1 MSNSLIPI
9 LYSFRRCPY
18 AMRTRFVL
26 RSVSQ
31 SVEIREIKLQNK
43 PKEFLK
49 VTNLGTVPVMIL
61 SKSEVLLESLDI
73 INWCLKNSKNIEER
87 KIVHNQNDI
96 TWEYIKIVDNE
107 FKYNLDRYK
116 YPTRYSNK
124 DPNLYRKNNLS
135 FLEDLNNRLKN
146 SKFLFSDEICFSD
159 YCIFPFI
166 RQFRNVDI
174 DWFEKLNF
182 KFLNNWFSII
192 VNGVAFENIMRKYKL
207 WEPND
212 KPVITN
218 FKYN

>member
-31 SVEIREIKLQNK
+31 SVEIREIKLQKK

-61 SKSEVLLESLDI
+61 SKRKVLLESLDI

-96 TWEYIKIVDNE
+96 TWDYIKIVVNE
-107 FKYNLDRYK
+107 LLI
-116 YPTRYSNK
+116 P
-124 DPNLYRKNNLS
+124 L
-135 FLEDLNNRLKN
+135 N
-146 SKFLFSDEICFSD
+146 SK
-159 YCIFPFI
+159 
-166 RQFRNVDI
+166 
-174 DWFEKLNF
+174 
-182 KFLNNWFSII
+182 
-192 VNGVAFENIMRKYKL
+192 
-207 WEPND
+207 
-212 KPVITN
+212 
-218 FKYN
+218 